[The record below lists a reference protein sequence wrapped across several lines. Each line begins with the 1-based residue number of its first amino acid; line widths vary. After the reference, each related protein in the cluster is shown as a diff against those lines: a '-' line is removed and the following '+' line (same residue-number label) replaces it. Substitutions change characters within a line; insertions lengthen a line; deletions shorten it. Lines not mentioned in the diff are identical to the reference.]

1 VVSRK
6 TPEVREEAVRLVELL
21 SRMLKVVNYASSEI
35 LHASSA
41 PPRYYWDRLLAYTYR
56 NNGVEEI
63 VTEDEK
69 PYRRIL
75 RVTNPFTK

>member
-1 VVSRK
+1 M
-6 TPEVREEAVRLVELL
+6 REEAVRLVELL
-21 SRMLKVVNYASSEI
+21 SRTLKVANYAPSEI
-35 LHASSA
+35 LQASST
-41 PPRYYWDRLLAYTYR
+41 PLRYYWDRLLAYTYR

-69 PYRRIL
+69 PCRGIL